1 MESCLYEGRVWHR
14 RRRPVDH
21 AFEFPIYMAYLDLG
35 ELSEV
40 FRGRWLWSA
49 EGPAFAWFRRQDHF
63 GDPHLPLDVCVRD
76 LVEQRTGHRPRGA
89 IRLLTHL
96 RYAGYVINP
105 VSFFYCFGAAGD
117 RLEAIV
123 AEVTNT
129 PWGERHCYVLDL
141 GRCRERSGRV
151 RLRTPKELHVS
162 PFMGMDLA
170 YDWTLAEPG
179 RHLELR
185 IANREDGGAPLFEA
199 ALSMERREIDGWSL
213 ARALLRHPLMTLQVV
228 AAIYW
233 QALRLRLKGAPFHPH
248 PRTGEVLVET
258 RS

>member
-1 MESCLYEGRVWHR
+1 MV
-14 RRRPVDH
+14 
-21 AFEFPIYMAYLDLG
+21 YLDLG

-63 GDPHLPLDVCVRD
+63 GDPRLPLDVCVRD
-76 LVEQRTGHRPRGA
+76 LVEEHTGRRPLGA
-89 IRLLTHL
+89 VRLLTHL

-105 VSFFYCFGAAGD
+105 VSFFYCFGEGD
-117 RLEAIV
+117 ERLEAIV

-129 PWGERHCYVLDL
+129 PWGERYCYVLDP
-141 GRCRERSGRV
+141 GPSGERSRKV
-151 RLRTPKELHVS
+151 QLRTPKEFHVS
-162 PFMGMDLA
+162 PFMGMQLT
-170 YDWTLAEPG
+170 YDWNLNEPG
-179 RHLELR
+179 RHLELQ
-185 IANREDGGAPLFEA
+185 IAASEDGREPLFEA
-199 ALSMERREIDGWSL
+199 ALNMERREIDGWSL
-213 ARALLRHPLMTLQVV
+213 ARVLLRHPFITLQVV
-228 AAIYW
+228 AAIYR